1 MFMKNLAK
9 GFCAAAAAVAIAASS
24 DGLGVAQ
31 GGREPASHRA
41 TAVSAASV
49 GSPHGIGKESVN
61 DPKGKPVK
69 RAIADAKAA
78 DPAGLERRIALL
90 KSSPEF
96 MSFLE
101 ENAGAAEETGLEGLA
116 ASITEAQARA
126 FVQSISGKKFL
137 VSADKQGQPVVQL
150 VQAAERPATS
160 AANVTVALE
169 RRTGAK
175 AQTAGWNGP
184 SCWQGWFAA
193 AGYSAATG
201 AICGAVGAMSFGLVG
216 AACGAAAWAGG
227 MGINWNDAC

>member
-1 MFMKNLAK
+1 MFTNNLAK

-24 DGLGVAQ
+24 YCLGVAQ
-31 GGREPASHRA
+31 GTNEPTSQGSLTVNAAPVGLSRG
-41 TAVSAASV
+41 VS
-49 GSPHGIGKESVN
+49 KDSVN

-69 RAIADAKAA
+69 GAIADAKAV

-96 MSFLE
+96 VSFLT
-101 ENAGAAEETGLEGLA
+101 ENTGAAEKTGLEGLA
-116 ASITEAQARA
+116 ASITESQARA
-126 FVQSISGKKFL
+126 FVQSIQGKKFI
-137 VSADKQGQPVVQL
+137 VSADKLGQPVVQL
-150 VQAAERPATS
+150 VQAAERPAVS
-160 AANVTVALE
+160 PANVSSTLE
-169 RRTGAK
+169 RHTGAN